1 MINIPK
7 TIEYLSQNRTVVLTE
22 LKKFDLHFEEK
33 HYDAFLVESFYK
45 ASKPH
50 IILTKAAKT
59 LLGPRLLYF
68 SPAPLWFFFDP
79 RGGNQNPTTLK
90 ESTLITFLN
99 FLGRQILKDSFNEK
113 VLNKSLELLKR

>member
-59 LLGPRLLYF
+59 LLGP
-68 SPAPLWFFFDP
+68 APSVFFTCAFMV
-79 RGGNQNPTTLK
+79 
-90 ESTLITFLN
+90 F
-99 FLGRQILKDSFNEK
+99 F
-113 VLNKSLELLKR
+113 